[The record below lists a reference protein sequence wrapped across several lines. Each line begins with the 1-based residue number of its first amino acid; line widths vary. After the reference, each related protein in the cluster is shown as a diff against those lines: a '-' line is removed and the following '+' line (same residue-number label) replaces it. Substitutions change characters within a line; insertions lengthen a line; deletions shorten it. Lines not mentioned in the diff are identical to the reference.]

1 MGRHD
6 NKQRNTEDLNTQRIT
21 GGNTAGRKQTQCDKE
36 EAKLNTLNTQQ
47 GTIKIKQ
54 ETHTTQI
61 QDTQA

>member
-21 GGNTAGRKQTQCDKE
+21 GGNTAGRKQTQCVRE

>member
-6 NKQRNTEDLNTQRIT
+6 NKQRNTEDLNTQRTT
-21 GGNTAGRKQTQCDKE
+21 GGNTAGRNQTQCDRE
-36 EAKLNTLNTQQ
+36 EAKLNTQQ